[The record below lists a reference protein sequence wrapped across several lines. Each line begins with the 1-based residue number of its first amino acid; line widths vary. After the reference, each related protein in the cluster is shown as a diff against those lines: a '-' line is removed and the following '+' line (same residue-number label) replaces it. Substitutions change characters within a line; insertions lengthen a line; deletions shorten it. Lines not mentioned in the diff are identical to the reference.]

1 MQEEAVK
8 KANDKIASNLK
19 ALGRSTAQI
28 KSAQHDVKALRAEGL
43 ITDLNGQGMPVTAEK
58 AVASKLFTLPTLVQH
73 EIGKNKEGYWD
84 GSNQAEQAKKV
95 QKVMMILFP
104 DYEIWH
110 VYDW

>member
-1 MQEEAVK
+1 MGVDGSRDAAVTGASLLGCVEA
-8 KANDKIASNLK
+8 L
-19 ALGRSTAQI
+19 Q
-28 KSAQHDVKALRAEGL
+28 Q
-43 ITDLNGQGMPVTAEK
+43 PVQTNA
-58 AVASKLFTLPTLVQH
+58 ALPTLVQL